1 VSAALDL
8 LPQRTVVRRK
18 HEEETLQK
26 AVMAY
31 LRLAVPDGVA
41 WHTPNGGQRHA
52 KAAARLK
59 GAGVLAG
66 FPDVALLWRSKLY
79 LIELK
84 APHGVASS
92 AQRRLWPALIAAGA
106 EVMLC
111 RSLAHVEASLR
122 EAGVRLGASVAG

>member
-1 VSAALDL
+1 MSAALDL
-8 LPQRTVVRRK
+8 LPQRSVVRRR
-18 HEEETLQK
+18 HDEETLQR

-84 APHGVASS
+84 TPNGRAS
-92 AQRRLWPALIAAGA
+92 AVQVRLWRLLVAAGA
-106 EVMLC
+106 EVMLA
-111 RSLAHVEASLR
+111 RSIEQVACLLE
-122 EAGVRLGASVAG
+122 EAGVRLRARPT